1 MPHEKLYFATHN
13 AHKVDEVRAL
23 LCNAVDLAGIDTL
36 GCHEEIPENG
46 CTLQENALQ
55 KALFVHTH
63 YGVDC
68 FADDTGLEVEALS
81 GEPGIFSARY
91 AGEPSDPAKNRR
103 KLLEKLQGESNR
115 KARFRT
121 VIALIEKG
129 ETHFF
134 EGTVN
139 GRILETERGDGG
151 FGYDNLFVPDGY
163 NKTFAEMSAAEKN
176 AISHRSRAM
185 MKLNEFLSNHRKNE
199 E

>member
-103 KLLEKLQGESNR
+103 KLLEKLQGESHR

-139 GRILETERGDGG
+139 GRILEAERGDGG

>member
-68 FADDTGLEVEALS
+68 FADDTGLEVEALG

-103 KLLEKLQGESNR
+103 KLLEKLQGESHR

-129 ETHFF
+129 ETHLF

-185 MKLNEFLSNHRKNE
+185 MKLNEFLSNHCKNE

>member
-23 LCNAVDLAGIDTL
+23 LCNAVNLAGIDTL
-36 GCHEEIPENG
+36 GYHEEIPENG

-68 FADDTGLEVEALS
+68 FADDTGLEVEALG

-103 KLLEKLQGESNR
+103 KLLEKLQGESHR

>member
-68 FADDTGLEVEALS
+68 FADDTGLEVEALG

-103 KLLEKLQGESNR
+103 KLLEKLQGESHR

-129 ETHFF
+129 ETHLF

>member
-13 AHKVDEVRAL
+13 THKVDEVRAL

-68 FADDTGLEVEALS
+68 FADDTGLEVEALG

-103 KLLEKLQGESNR
+103 KLLEKLQGESHR

>member
-68 FADDTGLEVEALS
+68 FADDTGLEVEALG

-103 KLLEKLQGESNR
+103 KLLEKLQGESHR

-185 MKLNEFLSNHRKNE
+185 MKLNEFLSNHCKNE
-199 E
+199 K

>member
-36 GCHEEIPENG
+36 SCHEEIPENG

-68 FADDTGLEVEALS
+68 FADDTGLEVEALG

-103 KLLEKLQGESNR
+103 KLLEKLQGESHR

-129 ETHFF
+129 ETHLF

-185 MKLNEFLSNHRKNE
+185 MKLNEFLSNHCKNE

>member
-13 AHKVDEVRAL
+13 THKVDEVRAL

-68 FADDTGLEVEALS
+68 FADDTGLEVEALG

-103 KLLEKLQGESNR
+103 KLLEKLQGESHR

-185 MKLNEFLSNHRKNE
+185 MKLNEFLSNHCKNE